1 MSRRHLLAWLGLAPI
16 AWPAAWLAAV
26 PAALRAQPA
35 LGGAGPGAARRVA
48 LVIGNAQYAQAPLAN
63 PENDARLIGSTL
75 RALGF
80 EVDLQLNLKA
90 REFKRVLRD
99 FGRRMDDDGSASVF
113 FYAGHGMQIDRR
125 NYLLPVDLNL
135 RDEGEIRDEAIDVED
150 ALLARIDRVRPRA
163 RIFIID
169 ACRDNPFTTSAT
181 GGATRSVR
189 VGRGLAEM
197 AAPGALIAFSAAPGR
212 TAEDGPPGSNSI
224 YSRHLAQEMRSEGLE
239 VEEMLKNVRVKVLR
253 DTQERQI
260 PWVNTSMVVN
270 FVFNPGAGA
279 LAAAAAA
286 RSTLPATTLPAT
298 APPATAPPATAP
310 PATARAQ
317 AASAP
322 VTQADGGRRTLR
334 LAVRAE
340 RSLNTDRAQ
349 APASLAVR
357 VYQLRDGGAFQRASF
372 DALYDHDEAT
382 LGAALL
388 RRDTLHLRPGETR
401 ELALELDDDAKLV
414 AVFAAFRELERN
426 QWRTVLPLPTDDVA
440 VPPARLDA
448 QARQVQLAWA
458 R

>member
-1 MSRRHLLAWLGLAPI
+1 MSRRQLLAWLGFAPA
-16 AWPAAWLAAV
+16 AWPAAWLAAL
-26 PAALRAQPA
+26 PGGLRAQTA
-35 LGGAGPGAARRVA
+35 PGAVPTAAVGATRRVA
-48 LVIGNAQYAQAPLAN
+48 LVIGNAQYPQAPLSN
-63 PENDARLIGSTL
+63 PENDARLVGNTL
-75 RALGF
+75 RTLGF

-90 REFKRVLRD
+90 RDFKRVLRD
-99 FGRRMDDDGSASVF
+99 FGRRMDDDDSASVF

-135 RDEGEIRDEAIDVED
+135 RDEGEIKDEAIDIED
-150 ALLARIDRVRPRA
+150 TLLARIDRVRPRA

-169 ACRDNPFTTSAT
+169 ACRDNPFTTARA
-181 GGATRSVR
+181 GAATRSVR

-212 TAEDGPPGSNSI
+212 TAEDGPPGTNSI

-270 FVFNPGAGA
+270 FVFNPGAAA
-279 LAAAAAA
+279 LAAAAST
-286 RSTLPATTLPAT
+286 RSSTPRAPEAPGASPAPAGTPAT
-298 APPATAPPATAP
+298 
-310 PATARAQ
+310 
-317 AASAP
+317 P
-322 VTQADGGRRTLR
+322 VPQADNGRRTLR

-357 VYQLRDGGAFQRASF
+357 VYQLRDAAMFQRASF

-382 LGAALL
+382 LGPALL

-401 ELALELDDDAKLV
+401 ELALNLDDGAKLV

-426 QWRTVLPLPTDDVA
+426 QWRTVLPLPADDA

-448 QARQVQLAWA
+448 QARQVQLAWV

>member
-1 MSRRHLLAWLGLAPI
+1 MSRRHLLAWLGYAPAAGASRLLAR
-16 AWPAAWLAAV
+16 AAWLAALPGAV
-26 PAALRAQPA
+26 RAQPT
-35 LGGAGPGAARRVA
+35 PGAAAAGGTRRVA
-48 LVIGNAQYAQAPLAN
+48 LVIGNAQYAQAPLSN
-63 PENDARLIGSTL
+63 PENDARLVGSTL

-90 REFKRVLRD
+90 RDFKRVLRD

-135 RDEGEIRDEAIDVED
+135 RDEGEIKDEAIDIED
-150 ALLARIDRVRPRA
+150 TLLARIDRVRPRA

-169 ACRDNPFTTSAT
+169 ACRDNPFAT
-181 GGATRSVR
+181 DNPARGATRSVR

-212 TAEDGPPGSNSI
+212 TAEDGPPGTNSI
-224 YSRHLAQEMRSEGLE
+224 YTRHLAQEMRSEGLE

-279 LAAAAAA
+279 LAAVAAA
-286 RSTLPATTLPAT
+286 RAAPDAATPSATPSPAPSLAPAR
-298 APPATAPPATAP
+298 PAAVEL
-310 PATARAQ
+310 
-317 AASAP
+317 S
-322 VTQADGGRRTLR
+322 DSGRRTLR

-357 VYQLRDGGAFQRASF
+357 VYQLRDAAMFQRASF

-382 LGAALL
+382 LGPALL

-401 ELALELDDDAKLV
+401 ELALNLDDGAKHV

-426 QWRTVLPLPTDDVA
+426 QWRTVLPLPPDDA

-448 QARQVQLAWA
+448 QARQVQLAWV

>member
-1 MSRRHLLAWLGLAPI
+1 MSRRHLLAWLGLAPV
-16 AWPAAWLAAV
+16 AWPAAWLAAL
-26 PAALRAQPA
+26 PCPLRAQPVVQA
-35 LGGAGPGAARRVA
+35 APAGTRRVA
-48 LVIGNAQYAQAPLAN
+48 LVIGNGQYAQAPLAN
-63 PENDARLIGSTL
+63 PENDARLVGGTL
-75 RALGF
+75 GALGF
-80 EVDLQLNLKA
+80 DVDLQLNLKA
-90 REFKRVLRD
+90 RDFKRVLRD
-99 FGRRMDDDGSASVF
+99 FGRRMDDDESASVF

-135 RDEGEIRDEAIDVED
+135 RDEGEIRDEAIDIED

-169 ACRDNPFTTSAT
+169 ACRDNPFTAGPA
-181 GGATRSVR
+181 GGATRSAR

-212 TAEDGPPGSNSI
+212 TAEDGPPGTNSV
-224 YSRHLAQEMRSEGLE
+224 YSRHLAQEMRGEGLE

-270 FVFNPGAGA
+270 FVFNPGSGA
-279 LAAAAAA
+279 LAAAAAVA
-286 RSTLPATTLPAT
+286 STRSSTPRLP
-298 APPATAPPATAP
+298 
-310 PATARAQ
+310 

-322 VTQADGGRRTLR
+322 LATAEGGRRTLR

-340 RSLNTDRAQ
+340 RRLNTDRAQ

-357 VYQLRDGGAFQRASF
+357 VYQLRDGAAFQRASF
-372 DALYDHDEAT
+372 DALYDHDELT
-382 LGAALL
+382 LGPALL
-388 RRDTLHLRPGETR
+388 RRDTLHLRPGEAR
-401 ELALELDDDAKLV
+401 ELALNLDDDAKLV

-426 QWRTVLPLPTDDVA
+426 QWRTVLPLPADDA

-448 QARQVQLAWA
+448 LARQVQLAWA

>member
-1 MSRRHLLAWLGLAPI
+1 MSRRHLLAWLGLAPV

-26 PAALRAQPA
+26 PAELRAQPA
-35 LGGAGPGAARRVA
+35 QGGAGSGAARRVA

-135 RDEGEIRDEAIDVED
+135 RDEGEIKDEAIDVED

-169 ACRDNPFTTSAT
+169 ACRDNPFTTDT
-181 GGATRSVR
+181 TTRGATRSVR

-212 TAEDGPPGSNSI
+212 TAEDGPPGTNSI

-279 LAAAAAA
+279 LAAAAAT
-286 RSTLPATTLPAT
+286 RSSLPTT
-298 APPATAPPATAP
+298 PPATPRAP
-310 PATARAQ
+310 

-357 VYQLRDGGAFQRASF
+357 VYQLRDGAAFQRASF

-401 ELALELDDDAKLV
+401 ELALELDDGAKLV

>member
-1 MSRRHLLAWLGLAPI
+1 MSRRHLLAWLGLAPV
-16 AWPAAWLAAV
+16 AWAAAWLAAV
-26 PAALRAQPA
+26 PRALRAQAAAPA
-35 LGGAGPGAARRVA
+35 SPAAQAALAGATRRVA
-48 LVIGNAQYAQAPLAN
+48 LVIGNGQYAQAPLAN
-63 PENDARLIGSTL
+63 PENDARLVGGTL

-99 FGRRMDDDGSASVF
+99 FGRRMDDDESASVF

-135 RDEGEIRDEAIDVED
+135 RDEGEIKDESIDIED

-169 ACRDNPFTTSAT
+169 ACRDNPFTASAS

-212 TAEDGPPGSNSI
+212 TAEDGPPGTNSI
-224 YSRHLAQEMRSEGLE
+224 YSRHLAQEMRGEGLE

-279 LAAAAAA
+279 LAAAAAVAPA
-286 RSTLPATTLPAT
+286 RSGP
-298 APPATAPPATAP
+298 PPAATPRAPAAPA
-310 PATARAQ
+310 PA
-317 AASAP
+317 
-322 VTQADGGRRTLR
+322 VADSGRRTLR

-357 VYQLRDGGAFQRASF
+357 VYQLRDGAAFQRASF

-401 ELALELDDDAKLV
+401 ELTLNLDDGAKLV

-426 QWRTVLPLPTDDVA
+426 QWRTVLPLPADDA

-448 QARQVQLAWA
+448 LARQVQLGWA

>member
-1 MSRRHLLAWLGLAPI
+1 MSRRHLLAWLGLTPVC
-16 AWPAAWLAAV
+16 PAAWLAAW
-26 PAALRAQPA
+26 PGALRAQPA
-35 LGGAGPGAARRVA
+35 PGSAAALPTRRVA
-48 LVIGNAQYAQAPLAN
+48 LVIGNAQYAQAPLSN
-63 PENDARLIGSTL
+63 PENDARLVGSTL
-75 RALGF
+75 KSLGF

-90 REFKRVLRD
+90 RDFKRVLRD
-99 FGRRMDDDGSASVF
+99 FGRRMDDDDSASVF

-135 RDEGEIRDEAIDVED
+135 RDEGEIKDEAIDIED
-150 ALLARIDRVRPRA
+150 TLLARIDRVRPRA

-169 ACRDNPFTTSAT
+169 ACRDNPFTTAPA
-181 GGATRSVR
+181 GGATRSLR

-212 TAEDGPPGSNSI
+212 TAEDGPPGGNSV
-224 YSRHLAQEMRSEGLE
+224 YSRHLAQEMRSEGVE

-279 LAAAAAA
+279 LAAVASARSSSPRAPATSSVAAA
-286 RSTLPATTLPAT
+286 PAIP
-298 APPATAPPATAP
+298 PPAPA
-310 PATARAQ
+310 
-317 AASAP
+317 AA
-322 VTQADGGRRTLR
+322 VADSGRRTLR

-357 VYQLRDGGAFQRASF
+357 VYQLRDAAMFQRASF

-382 LGAALL
+382 LGPALL

-401 ELALELDDDAKLV
+401 ELALNLDDGAKLV

-426 QWRTVLPLPTDDVA
+426 QWRTVLPLPADDA

-448 QARQVQLAWA
+448 QARQVQLAWV